1 MAARTPLRCV
11 LRRTGLAG
19 PATVAL
25 AACLGVAWVPLGP
38 GRPTLAAGTAA
49 PRIGAPVAPRG
60 VGEGMAPVRF
70 ALRPAGSGGREVLV
84 YDVRPGEEFT
94 DGVVLANLG
103 TAPTR
108 FRVYA
113 TDAFTSRDGAFTLL
127 PGDRRPRAL
136 GAWVRMGT
144 AGVTV
149 PPGGRVELP
158 FRIRVPAEATPG
170 DHVGGVV
177 ASVRAD
183 ARTATGR
190 LLALDRRIAVRVYLR
205 VRGPVRPALEVSA
218 LRWSHHPAGVLGGTA
233 RVRYRITNVGNVRLG
248 AAVRVQANGLFGA
261 GLARA
266 PQVEHAEIL
275 PGSSVVAQARLGG
288 TERAGPVTV
297 RVIAAAVPATPVGVL
312 PEPSVAAATRV
323 LVPTGLLLGAAVA
336 IGGVVVARS
345 VAAFLRRR
353 AAAPGSAAAAS

>member
-11 LRRTGLAG
+11 LRRTGRAG

-25 AACLGVAWVPLGP
+25 AACLGVAGAPLGP
-38 GRPTLAAGTAA
+38 GRPAPAAGTAA

-70 ALRPAGSGGREVLV
+70 SLRPAGSGGREVLV
-84 YDVRPGEEFT
+84 YEVRPGEEVT

-205 VRGPVRPALEVSA
+205 VRGPVRPALVVSA
-218 LRWSHHPAGVLGGTA
+218 LRWSHDPAGVLGGTA
-233 RVRYRITNVGNVRLG
+233 RVRYRVTNVGNVRLG
-248 AAVRVQANGLFGA
+248 AAVRVQANGLFGV

-266 PQVEHAEIL
+266 PEVEHTEIL
-275 PGSSVVAQARLGG
+275 PGSSVVATARLPA
-288 TERAGPVTV
+288 TERVGPVTV
-297 RVIAAAVPATPVGVL
+297 RVAAAAVPTTPVGAL
-312 PEPSVAAATRV
+312 PGPATAATTRV
-323 LVPTGLLLGAAVA
+323 LVPTALLIGFGVAAAV
-336 IGGVVVARS
+336 VLARA
-345 VAAFLRRR
+345 VPAAHRRRR
-353 AAAPGSAAAAS
+353 AAGGAVGVAA